1 VCSISYQRHGHDH
14 RVVLEH
20 VSGVVEVLV
29 LEMFTSHPTFLIIL
43 ILTKSRI
50 MRVTRASDVT
60 VKVAARIVGPSF
72 SLG

>member
-1 VCSISYQRHGHDH
+1 VCSIPYQCHGHDH
-14 RVVLEH
+14 RVVLEN
-20 VSGVVEVLV
+20 VSGAVGALV

-50 MRVTRASDVT
+50 TRASDVT

>member
-1 VCSISYQRHGHDH
+1 MCSIPYQRHGRDH

-20 VSGVVEVLV
+20 VSGAVGALV
-29 LEMFTSHPTFLIIL
+29 LEMLTSHPTFLIIL

-60 VKVAARIVGPSF
+60 VKVVARIAGP
-72 SLG
+72 